1 MVNKMLRFYNI
12 CQQLFVF
19 TRTANAQEKSK
30 KYKHQNSL
38 NSHQSCVFPQRISN
52 HPCLD
57 TVICSLPSPVRN
69 FFTILLF
76 DHKLLVLVLHWS
88 K

>member
-1 MVNKMLRFYNI
+1 MVSIMLCFYNI

-19 TRTANAQEKSK
+19 TCTAKAEEKSE

-57 TVICSLPSPVRN
+57 TVICCLPSAAWN
-69 FFTILLF
+69 FFLILN
-76 DHKLLVLVLHWS
+76 DQK
-88 K
+88 